1 MNRIDRALLRLP
13 ASKREKLL
21 RVAYYV
27 AARMR
32 KTRRKV

>member
-1 MNRIDRALLRLP
+1 VTRIDRALLRLP

-27 AARMR
+27 ASRKR
-32 KTRRKV
+32 KTRRKA